1 MRLGRILAAATLL
14 CSLSLCSTD
23 AAASA
28 AIGMPA
34 PAFVATD
41 SNGGTVA
48 LSALKGKTVVLE
60 WSNDGCPFV
69 RKQYRSGNMQSLQKS
84 FTAQGVVWLTV
95 ISSAPGRQGYVN
107 GTQANRLSR
116 ERNAAPSAVLLDPQG
131 ELGHIYDAKT
141 TPHVFVIDK
150 NGGLVYSGGVDS
162 IDSTDP
168 SDISKAVPYLKN
180 ALTETL
186 ANQPVTMPLT
196 RPYGCSVKYA
206 G

>member
-23 AAASA
+23 STASA

-69 RKQYRSGNMQSLQKS
+69 RKQYRSGNMQSLQKA

-107 GTQANRLSR
+107 GAQANRLSR

>member
-23 AAASA
+23 VAASA

-41 SNGGTVA
+41 SNGGTVT

-69 RKQYRSGNMQSLQKS
+69 RKQYRSGNMQSLQKA

-107 GTQANRLSR
+107 GAQANRLSR

-186 ANQPVTMPLT
+186 ANRSVTMPLT

>member
-1 MRLGRILAAATLL
+1 MILGRILAAAALL

-23 AAASA
+23 VAASVT
-28 AIGMPA
+28 IGMPA

-41 SNGGTVA
+41 SNGGTVT

-69 RKQYRSGNMQSLQKS
+69 RKQYRSGNMQSLQKA

-107 GTQANRLSR
+107 GAQANRLSR

-186 ANQPVTMPLT
+186 ANRSVTMPLT